1 MNKKSLEI
9 NQPGIDKKS
18 IGQRLKSIRT
28 TLNLSQREFAG
39 SLEISTSSISN
50 IEKGK
55 GLPRHEAIYN
65 LAAKFNVNIYF
76 LLHGTGE
83 MFIKDVLKQ
92 RIESGEFKPYTGF
105 LKEFLNYT
113 RSSSVVRYEMMNYY
127 WKYFIENEG
136 LIEKEINYFKK
147 KEE

>member
-1 MNKKSLEI
+1 MNKKSMKQNKLE
-9 NQPGIDKKS
+9 IDKKS
-18 IGQRLKSIRT
+18 IGQRLKLIRT

-39 SLEISTSSISN
+39 DLNISSSSICS
-50 IEKGK
+50 IESGK
-55 GLPRHEAIYN
+55 GLPRHDVIYN

-83 MFIKDVLKQ
+83 MFMTDLLKQ
-92 RIESGEFKPYTGF
+92 RIESGEFKPHTGF
-105 LKEFLNYT
+105 LKEFLKYV
-113 RSSSVVRYEMMNYY
+113 RASSVVRYEMMNYF

-147 KEE
+147 KEG

>member
-1 MNKKSLEI
+1 MKKNNLE
-9 NQPGIDKKS
+9 IDKKS
-18 IGQRLKSIRT
+18 IDRRLKLIRT

-39 SLEISTSSISN
+39 GLNISSSSICS
-50 IEKGK
+50 IESGK
-55 GLPRHEAIYN
+55 GLPRHDVIYN

-83 MFIKDVLKQ
+83 MFMTDLLKQ

-105 LKEFLNYT
+105 LKEFLKYI
-113 RSSSVVRYEMMNYY
+113 RGSSVIRYEMMNYF

-136 LIEKEINYFKK
+136 LIEKEIIYFKK
-147 KEE
+147 KEDLGKPS

>member
-9 NQPGIDKKS
+9 NQPGIDKNS
-18 IGQRLKSIRT
+18 IGRRLKSIRT

-39 SLEISTSSISN
+39 SLEISTSSICN
-50 IEKGK
+50 IESGK
-55 GLPRHEAIYN
+55 GLPRHDAIYN

-113 RSSSVVRYEMMNYY
+113 RSSSVVRYEMMNYF

>member
-1 MNKKSLEI
+1 MNKKSLGRTLLE
-9 NQPGIDKKS
+9 NEKNS

-28 TLNLSQREFAG
+28 ALNLSQREFAN
-39 SLEISTSSISN
+39 SLEVSTASICN
-50 IEKGK
+50 IESGK
-55 GLPRHEAIYN
+55 GLPRHEVIYN
-65 LAAKFNVNIYF
+65 LAAKFKVNIYF

-113 RSSSVVRYEMMNYY
+113 RSSSVVRYEMMNYF

-136 LIEKEINYFKK
+136 LIEKEISYFKK

>member
-1 MNKKSLEI
+1 MNKKSLDRKQLE
-9 NQPGIDKKS
+9 IDKNS

-28 TLNLSQREFAG
+28 TLNLSQRDFAG
-39 SLEISTSSISN
+39 SLEISTSSICN
-50 IEKGK
+50 IESGK
-55 GLPRHEAIYN
+55 GLPRHEALYN
-65 LAAKFNVNIYF
+65 LAAKFKVNIYF

-92 RIESGEFKPYTGF
+92 RIESGEFKPYSGF

-113 RSSSVVRYEMMNYY
+113 RASSVVRYEMMNYF